1 MTQKLD
7 DIKETGKNP
16 ALRVE
21 MSTVSVFIC
30 KKNITQA
37 KWNKCFKLNMY
48 KSIDENGTVTMGIGQ
63 FAKRW
68 PVRSLNIQI
77 YAKKWQMVTC
87 RKGELDSSICIA
99 PSG

>member
-7 DIKETGKNP
+7 DLKETGKNP

-48 KSIDENGTVTMGIGQ
+48 T
-63 FAKRW
+63 
-68 PVRSLNIQI
+68 LN
-77 YAKKWQMVTC
+77 
-87 RKGELDSSICIA
+87 
-99 PSG
+99 P